1 MSIVILQNLLNY
13 HNDNEMFNI
22 SSLKLL
28 LDLIRTNDKFESVTK
43 CKLMLLLHGTKL
55 KLPSERLCSWFL
67 HVEIM
72 KEMIIDGTH
81 DRFNRWKMLASLTLN
96 HPVVSEDCKC

>member
-13 HNDNEMFNI
+13 HDDNEMFDI

-28 LDLIRTNDKFESVTK
+28 LDLLETNDTLDSLTK

-55 KLPSERLCSWFL
+55 KLSSERLCSWFRK
-67 HVEIM
+67 VKFM
-72 KEMIIDGTH
+72 KEMIIDDTH
-81 DRFNRWKMLASLTLN
+81 DRLSRWKMLASLTLN

>member
-22 SSLKLL
+22 GSLKLL

-55 KLPSERLCSWFL
+55 RLPSAILCSWFV
-67 HVEIM
+67 HVKVM
-72 KEMIIDGTH
+72 KEMIIDDTH

-96 HPVVSEDCKC
+96 HPAVSEDCKC